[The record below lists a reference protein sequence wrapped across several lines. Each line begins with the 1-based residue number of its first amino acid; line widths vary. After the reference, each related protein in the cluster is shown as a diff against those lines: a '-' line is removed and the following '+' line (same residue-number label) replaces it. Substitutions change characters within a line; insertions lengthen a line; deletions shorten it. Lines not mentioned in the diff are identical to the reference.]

1 MIEYR
6 RYLDKYQFYSTPN
19 QVSYW
24 KKIDEDKLQTAIDLF
39 QEELNW
45 DKMWSVEDA
54 KQRLEDG
61 WLFSVLQI
69 DNKLRGWYWLNYETK
84 EGLNLYVHKDSR
96 NQGYGFGLI
105 SYIITAAKLRQL
117 DYVWA
122 QVDEWNEMSKRL
134 FTRCGYEVHI

>member
-6 RYLDKYQFYSTPN
+6 RYLDNYQFYPTSKDITN
-19 QVSYW
+19 W
-24 KKIDEDKLQTAIDLF
+24 KEVDEHKLQLAIDIF
-39 QEELNW
+39 QDELNW

-61 WLFSVLQI
+61 WLFSVIEIKNRIQ
-69 DNKLRGWYWLNYETK
+69 GWFWLNYETK
-84 EGLNLYVHKDSR
+84 EGSNLYVQKDSR

-117 DYVWA
+117 DYVWS
-122 QVDEWNEMSKRL
+122 QIDEWNEISKRL